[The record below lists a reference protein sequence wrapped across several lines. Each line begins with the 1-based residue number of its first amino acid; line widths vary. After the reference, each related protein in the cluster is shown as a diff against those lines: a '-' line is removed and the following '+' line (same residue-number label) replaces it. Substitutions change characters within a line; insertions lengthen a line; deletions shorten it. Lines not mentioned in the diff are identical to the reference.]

1 MINRASER
9 MAEIAGR
16 VKGSTWSQ
24 VEFSKQIT
32 RTIEDVRGLVTHLNT
47 VVREQYRNTA
57 KVLEAIAAVRKVSV
71 VNTDKAI
78 EADNAAE
85 ELTVLNKALVESVR
99 RFRLKR

>member
-1 MINRASER
+1 
-9 MAEIAGR
+9 
-16 VKGSTWSQ
+16 
-24 VEFSKQIT
+24 
-32 RTIEDVRGLVTHLNT
+32 
-47 VVREQYRNTA
+47 
-57 KVLEAIAAVRKVSV
+57 